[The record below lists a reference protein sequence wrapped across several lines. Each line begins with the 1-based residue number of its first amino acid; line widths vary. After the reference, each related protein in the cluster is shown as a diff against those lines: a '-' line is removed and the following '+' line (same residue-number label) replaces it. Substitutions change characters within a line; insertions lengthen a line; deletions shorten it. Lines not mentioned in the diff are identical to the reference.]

1 MLHFWPVMET
11 GGWMRVF
18 CTSAN
23 TLRRRR
29 LPIPSLARPIQRSVS
44 SVIVGEWHC
53 FVCVWRNL
61 LMYLVHLIKV
71 GLTVMK
77 LPKGPR
83 VAITPPKE
91 LAGQVKICNLPL
103 FSCSRTL
110 FLFFVLQEPLLTNFL
125 WMSDDVLVVNWMNR
139 IQNYS
144 IHLRSSLQCS
154 CSSLFLINV
163 FQHYLGQSSFMTHSG
178 RGTWLYL
185 G

>member
-1 MLHFWPVMET
+1 MNESVLHLRQYPEKEEIAYPKPGTPNPKVRLIVPSVNYLMEWP
-11 GGWMRVF
+11 
-18 CTSAN
+18 
-23 TLRRRR
+23 
-29 LPIPSLARPIQRSVS
+29 
-44 SVIVGEWHC
+44 C

-61 LMYLVHLIKV
+61 LMCLVHLIKV

-91 LAGQVKICNLPL
+91 LTGQVKKCNLPL

-110 FLFFVLQEPLLTNFL
+110 FLFVVLQEPLLTNFL

-139 IQNYS
+139 IQNHS

-154 CSSLFLINV
+154 CSIPHLINV
-163 FQHYLGQSSFMTHSG
+163 FQHYLG
-178 RGTWLYL
+178 
-185 G
+185 

>member
-1 MLHFWPVMET
+1 
-11 GGWMRVF
+11 MRVF

-44 SVIVGEWHC
+44 SVIGGVTLFCMCLKKPIDVPGPFNQGWSDCDEAPQRTPGCHHAPKRVGWSGK
-53 FVCVWRNL
+53 N
-61 LMYLVHLIKV
+61 
-71 GLTVMK
+71 
-77 LPKGPR
+77 
-83 VAITPPKE
+83 
-91 LAGQVKICNLPL
+91 CNLPL

-139 IQNYS
+139 IQNHS

-154 CSSLFLINV
+154 CSIPHLINV
-163 FQHYLGQSSFMTHSG
+163 FQHYLG
-178 RGTWLYL
+178 
-185 G
+185 

>member
-1 MLHFWPVMET
+1 MET

-44 SVIVGEWHC
+44 LYRLLIIWWSDPFCMCLKKPPDVPGPLNQGWSDCDEAPQRTPGCHHASKRVGWSG
-53 FVCVWRNL
+53 
-61 LMYLVHLIKV
+61 K
-71 GLTVMK
+71 
-77 LPKGPR
+77 
-83 VAITPPKE
+83 
-91 LAGQVKICNLPL
+91 KICNLPL
-103 FSCSRTL
+103 FSCSKTL

-139 IQNYS
+139 IQNHS

-154 CSSLFLINV
+154 CSIPHLIDV
-163 FQHYLGQSSFMTHSG
+163 FQHYLG
-178 RGTWLYL
+178 
-185 G
+185 

>member
-1 MLHFWPVMET
+1 M
-11 GGWMRVF
+11 
-18 CTSAN
+18 C
-23 TLRRRR
+23 
-29 LPIPSLARPIQRSVS
+29 
-44 SVIVGEWHC
+44 
-53 FVCVWRNL
+53 
-61 LMYLVHLIKV
+61 LVHLIKV

-91 LAGQVKICNLPL
+91 LAGQVEICNLPL

-139 IQNYS
+139 IQNHS

-154 CSSLFLINV
+154 CSIPHLINV
-163 FQHYLGQSSFMTHSG
+163 FQHYLGQSCSLIWVGEPDYNWANHISLFFGPILKSAA
-178 RGTWLYL
+178 
-185 G
+185 

>member
-1 MLHFWPVMET
+1 
-11 GGWMRVF
+11 
-18 CTSAN
+18 
-23 TLRRRR
+23 
-29 LPIPSLARPIQRSVS
+29 
-44 SVIVGEWHC
+44 
-53 FVCVWRNL
+53 
-61 LMYLVHLIKV
+61 MYLVHLIKV

-91 LAGQVKICNLPL
+91 LTGQVKICNLPL

-139 IQNYS
+139 IQNHS

-178 RGTWLYL
+178 SGNLTIFGLMFAIAFRFFRPFNVISRLIGVPGLRERCPVTSCLRRKNRLDGEEYTNVQCFQIVL
-185 G
+185 SIS